1 MRFPRFEKK
10 KFFFNFGLKGIIEKC
25 ANCFIVYLFLRF
37 FLIKKGVK
45 KCGGCGNFKNAL
57 LQKSII
63 IMKRYYREFGVLY
76 KNVKI
81 YRIPFLK
88 CFNS

>member
-1 MRFPRFEKK
+1 MWGLFHCIPIFE
-10 KFFFNFGLKGIIEKC
+10 G
-25 ANCFIVYLFLRF
+25 
-37 FLIKKGVK
+37 FLIKKGLT
-45 KCGGCGNFKNAL
+45 KCGVCGNFKNAL

-63 IMKRYYREFGVLY
+63 IMKRYYREFGASY